1 VAEVIATRRRERPE
15 KSYVVSLL
23 DAGLPKINA
32 KIEEEA
38 RELVEALPEGDAAHT
53 AHEAADLFF
62 HALVGL
68 EAAGVPLDAVF
79 GELRR
84 RFGVSGL
91 DEKAGR
97 KK

>member
-1 VAEVIATRRRERPE
+1 
-15 KSYVVSLL
+15 LL
-23 DAGLPKINA
+23 DAGFAKIGA

-38 RELVEALPEGDAAHT
+38 RELVEALPGADSAHT
-53 AHEAADLFF
+53 AHEAADLVF

-68 EAAGVPLDAVF
+68 EAAGIPLDAVF
-79 GELRR
+79 AELRR
-84 RFGVSGL
+84 RFGTSGI